1 VETAIRLI
9 REFSELLKTRFRE
22 VVIIAMGFVIYK
34 QAIIIVQLHADYNI
48 MQEKDKQEQIAIFR
62 EVMEKQSI
70 VLDKSNQ
77 IVQKADTIISN
88 Q

>member
-1 VETAIRLI
+1 
-9 REFSELLKTRFRE
+9 
-22 VVIIAMGFVIYK
+22 MGFVIYK
-34 QAIIIVQLHADYNI
+34 QAIIIVQLHADYNV